1 MDNINVGFIGA
12 GNMASALIGGLCN
25 SGFPSNRLYVTDPDE
40 NKLNTLTTTFQVNTC
55 LSNQVLL
62 DHSQVVV
69 LAVKPQVMNN
79 VVSELTIKGND
90 RLYLS
95 IAAGIRTDHLLA
107 WFGQDVA
114 LVRAM
119 PNTPALVQT
128 GATGLFANE
137 AVTDE
142 QRKIAENIMS
152 AVGIAL
158 WVEQESQLDAVTALS
173 GSGPAYFFYLMEAM
187 EQAGV
192 ELGLNSDLVHA
203 LTVQTALGAAKLA
216 QTATESPQQLRQ
228 RVTSPGGTT
237 EAAINHMQSENGL
250 NIIKQAVLAANHR
263 SEELAAELA
272 KDTK

>member
-1 MDNINVGFIGA
+1 MENINIGFIGA
-12 GNMASALIGGLCN
+12 GNMASALIGGLCK
-25 SGFPSNRLYVTDPDE
+25 SGFPAERLYVSDLDE
-40 NKLNTLTTTFQVNTC
+40 NKLQPLVTTFRLNTC
-55 LSNQVLL
+55 ATNQDLL
-62 DHSQVVV
+62 EQCQVIV
-69 LAVKPQVMNN
+69 LAVKPQVMKDL
-79 VVSELTIKGND
+79 VTGLHISDSD

-107 WFGQDVA
+107 WFGQEVA

-119 PNTPALVQT
+119 PNTPALVQA
-128 GATGLFANE
+128 GAAGLFANSV
-137 AVTDE
+137 VTDE

-152 AVGIAL
+152 AVGLAL

-187 EQAGV
+187 EEAGA
-192 ELGLNSDLVHA
+192 ELGLAADLVHS

-216 QTATESPQQLRQ
+216 QTATENPQQLRK

-250 NIIKQAVLAANHR
+250 NIIKQAVLTANQR
-263 SEELAAELA
+263 SEELAKELE
-272 KDTK
+272 